1 MAGLSPAEKALED
14 KMKSNPIYCPPSCAP
29 AFERQ
34 CIEIREELDK
44 NYEKIITAAIQQA
57 ISKSGVTPK
66 IRVGTL
72 AKVCEGFLIP
82 QVQKFEG
89 GWGDHPNDSG
99 GPTMRGVISLTF
111 QGYYNR
117 LFIEWPRLAG
127 LNALADKAAALA
139 RSYPGVVGGGGR
151 NADVKGALYQF
162 NSSHKVASM
171 FIWGGLCD
179 STTGYPIAVMAAD
192 AWLGYIQFEMCWGG
206 GPGSVFGPRKASFD
220 GVAAKSFGR
229 SGTGSNGWAKWVNN
243 TLDPAKLPE
252 FAVACFASQVGFYDR
267 ISATGKNTVFRKG
280 WFNRLINF
288 PTSDLKMCII
298 INEVFNKNTKS
309 MFEFD
314 AKEKEYLDAKAKIYE
329 SLTINYPTGG

>member
-1 MAGLSPAEKALED
+1 MAGLSPSEKALED
-14 KMKSNPIYCPPSCAP
+14 KMKSNPIYCPPTCAP

-44 NYEKIITAAIQQA
+44 NYEKIITAAIKQA

-66 IRVGTL
+66 IRVETL

-127 LNALADKAAALA
+127 LNAIADKAAALA
-139 RSYPGVVGGGGR
+139 KNYPGVIGGGGR
-151 NADVKGALYQF
+151 NEHVKAALYNF
-162 NSSHKVASM
+162 NASHRVASM

-179 STTGYPIAVMAAD
+179 STTGFPIAVMAAD

-206 GPGSVFGPRKASFD
+206 GPGSVFGPGKASFD

-229 SGTGSNGWAKWVNN
+229 PGTGVNGWAKWVNN
-243 TLDPAKLPE
+243 TLDPGKLPE
-252 FAVACFASQVGFYDR
+252 FAVACFASQVAFYDR
-267 ISATGKNTVFRKG
+267 ISATGKNAVFRKG

-288 PTSDLKMCII
+288 PTSDLKMAII

-309 MFEFD
+309 MFTFD
-314 AKEKEYLDAKAKIYE
+314 QKEKEYLDAKAKIYE
-329 SLTINYPTGG
+329 SLTISYPTGG